1 MNIEEMEKLRK
12 ELESIITHL
21 QNDEKEQAINK
32 LGYMSDNLEYDI
44 KDMKE
49 STRLSSIA
57 SRLDKSEKDE
67 MFRK

>member
-1 MNIEEMEKLRK
+1 MEKLRK